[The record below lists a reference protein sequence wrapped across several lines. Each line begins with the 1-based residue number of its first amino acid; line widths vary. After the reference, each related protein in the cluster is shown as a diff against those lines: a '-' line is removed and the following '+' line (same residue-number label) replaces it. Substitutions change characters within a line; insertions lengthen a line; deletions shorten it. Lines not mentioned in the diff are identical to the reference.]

1 MYMFSVDSDLIGEL
15 ISTMTLEAFNCH
27 KFFVLYCMCMF
38 KNIHLYKGQNLSEPR
53 GVK

>member
-1 MYMFSVDSDLIGEL
+1 MYPVDCDQIGEL

-27 KFFVLYCMCMF
+27 TYFALYCMCVF